1 MNKPI
6 LNYENGEFIYP
17 ISDNMGIDPYG
28 NLHMRMND
36 NMSMDVVTGEVH
48 INSGWKDNKED
59 DSQ

>member
-1 MNKPI
+1 
-6 LNYENGEFIYP
+6 
-17 ISDNMGIDPYG
+17 MGIDPYG